1 MEIERAE
8 PSRPELTPDFRFR
21 RMRSARRRFADKEVG
36 RKSQLALRLI
46 DLLRRRASLIH
57 LELCR

>member
-21 RMRSARRRFADKEVG
+21 RIAVCWAMHLGLCSEPKIDARLVV
-36 RKSQLALRLI
+36 LNV
-46 DLLRRRASLIH
+46 
-57 LELCR
+57 